1 MTTTKEEFGRED
13 LRSSLTPEQYRIT
26 QQKGTEPAFSG
37 EYVDCKDDGTYS
49 CVVCSNPLFRSDTK
63 YDSGSGWPSFWLP
76 LAGDR
81 VRTHLDESHGMR
93 REEVLCSNCDAHL
106 GHVFPDGPQPG
117 GNRYCINSAALDFAA
132 ADECDAYD
140 AVSATGDS

>member
-1 MTTTKEEFGRED
+1 MTMTTEKFDREN
-13 LRSSLTPEQYRIT
+13 LQSRLTTEQYRIT
-26 QQKGTEPAFSG
+26 QQKGTEPPFSG

-76 LAGDR
+76 LAGDA
-81 VRTHLDESHGMR
+81 VRTQLDESHGMR

-106 GHVFPDGPQPG
+106 GHVFPDGPQPS
-117 GNRYCINSAALDFAA
+117 GNRFCINSAALNFTPAEHCDDDTITL
-132 ADECDAYD
+132 AD
-140 AVSATGDS
+140 GD